1 MFPTLSGLILLIDIA
16 PNEALLIFQTLVG
29 RMNGGKARVL
39 NQNTDQAEK
48 TNHTLLKSPN
58 SRRID
63 EVIKAD
69 PNTLRRKIITQIVII
84 QVARWDV
91 GSLIRLMIQKRT
103 GVVEV
108 KAKSTITHQM
118 ILEIRREDVSVSC
131 HQNLS
136 LKRSLEHSIS
146 K

>member
-84 QVARWDV
+84 QVAR
-91 GSLIRLMIQKRT
+91 
-103 GVVEV
+103 
-108 KAKSTITHQM
+108 
-118 ILEIRREDVSVSC
+118 
-131 HQNLS
+131 
-136 LKRSLEHSIS
+136 
-146 K
+146 